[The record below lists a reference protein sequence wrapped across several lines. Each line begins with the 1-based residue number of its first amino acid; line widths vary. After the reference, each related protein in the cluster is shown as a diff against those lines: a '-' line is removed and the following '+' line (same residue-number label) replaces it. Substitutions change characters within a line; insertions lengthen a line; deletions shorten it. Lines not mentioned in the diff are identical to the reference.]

1 MVPALGARDTGW
13 VRRTHTLTVSA
24 GCTNSH
30 PETPAAQ
37 ATEKAI
43 GRGSAGAAADVLMS
57 LDGSLRTVVL
67 DMGLPRRPGMRRDL
81 GRR

>member
-1 MVPALGARDTGW
+1 
-13 VRRTHTLTVSA
+13 
-24 GCTNSH
+24 
-30 PETPAAQ
+30 
-37 ATEKAI
+37 
-43 GRGSAGAAADVLMS
+43 VLMS